1 MGKPF
6 NPLLGETYELTRND
20 FRIVCEQVGHH
31 PPVSAWHATGKDGR
45 WFHELSLTT
54 NLRIFS
60 ETEFVYLFLCTVKV
74 EKIFKGSLG
83 SIPSPSPSVKVKLW
97 VGKFA

>member
-1 MGKPF
+1 MISVLYVNKLAIIPQF
-6 NPLLGETYELTRND
+6 QLGMPQEKM
-20 FRIVCEQVGHH
+20 VVGF
-31 PPVSAWHATGKDGR
+31 TNC
-45 WFHELSLTT
+45 LTT
-54 NLRIFS
+54 NLRISS

-74 EKIFKGSLG
+74 EKIFKSSPY